1 VVVAATA
8 LTSSAASIGGA
19 VTTRLS
25 APAVTTVQQQPAPA
39 PGTGATDGAPQSA
52 PNAPRAEAKPAAPAQ
67 PQQAQ
72 VDGSAAQ
79 VGNGSCGRSSGD
91 PHVKTLCPPP

>member
-19 VTTRLS
+19 VTTRLN
-25 APAVTTVQQQPAPA
+25 APAVHQQPAPA

-52 PNAPRAEAKPAAPAQ
+52 ANAPRTEAKPAAPAQ

-79 VGNGSCGRSSGD
+79 VGGGSCGRSSGD